1 MSSGPPT
8 TIKLNSDGTMITW
21 DTSTP
26 TGLELGYMAGTD
38 TRILTLDMTTTGDT
52 LVVTWGIIM
61 EMLHTRK

>member
-21 DTSTP
+21 DISTP

-52 LVVTWGIIM
+52 LVVTWG
-61 EMLHTRK
+61 